1 MSEEQAVYHARTE
14 PDINLVPKT
23 KVDVALIYARYC
35 ESKGK
40 DDGGYPELFTR
51 KFPAKSP
58 AAKVLEMQDWETL
71 PDKCM
76 QVLAEEVRKQR
87 LEIENI
93 MKRVLVASAYLS
105 TKPQYTREELDR
117 LINHDWREP
126 AGGRTS

>member
-58 AAKVLEMQDWETL
+58 AAKVLEMQDWEPCPTNACRCW
-71 PDKCM
+71 PRKCGNN
-76 QVLAEEVRKQR
+76 ASR
-87 LEIENI
+87 L
-93 MKRVLVASAYLS
+93 K
-105 TKPQYTREELDR
+105 
-117 LINHDWREP
+117 
-126 AGGRTS
+126 TS